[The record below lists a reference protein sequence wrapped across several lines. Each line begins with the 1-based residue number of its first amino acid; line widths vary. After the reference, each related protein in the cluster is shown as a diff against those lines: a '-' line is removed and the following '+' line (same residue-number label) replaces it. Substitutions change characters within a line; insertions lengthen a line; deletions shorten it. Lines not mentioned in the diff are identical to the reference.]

1 MNISAKGIDRLA
13 DDPGSLN
20 SWKALFNLTP
30 RSWLTRSWVVQGVAF
45 ARHAVLRCGSALDS
59 WARFC
64 EAAGLFLE
72 KLDEINES
80 VRNSWPELQLKPWA
94 PGLLGAIASMAM
106 FRTLSVVPY

>member
-1 MNISAKGIDRLA
+1 MVEDVIQLGEDTNDSDFAMEFIMNISAKGIDRLA

-45 ARHAVLRCGSALDS
+45 ARHAVLRCGSALVS

-64 EAAGLFLE
+64 EAA
-72 KLDEINES
+72 
-80 VRNSWPELQLKPWA
+80 
-94 PGLLGAIASMAM
+94 
-106 FRTLSVVPY
+106 